1 MHALLAAVWLLPAR
15 MRSSWRMLLVAAAG
29 VVGASTLLAAAPIY
43 SAAMSDLGVQFR
55 LGREIGDNR
64 LQSAT
69 LEGLLVSPQALA
81 QREAV
86 DRIIEARLGWLADGT
101 FAADRSERL
110 TLQVGASRAGAPAGW
125 ATFVHAVAHLESHV
139 TVVEGRLPNS
149 EASQPEVALL
159 DGFQRHVALGSALSV
174 QGGGFD
180 DCQRR
185 PTSEDP
191 EEARAEVQCRPT
203 TRISQAFT
211 AVVVGFVRPRNP
223 TAPVWG
229 LYAGSLEVPDA
240 PLYATGTGISD
251 RDRARAT
258 AGVGSLPLFVPAE
271 GARAGIVEAAPLL
284 VWRHRVGFEV
294 APSSIR
300 RGDSARALREVAA
313 LQTDVKDRLGL
324 NASYNLPIAPAL
336 EIFTGSRSLNQ
347 VPLLIILLQV
357 TGIVL
362 YYVVIVSQMLIE
374 RETEELG
381 VLASR
386 GASAGQVAL
395 VHLLEAAVL
404 AVPAAILAPSLAVAG
419 VRLLGRTPT
428 FEGITGGGLLP
439 ASATPLAYLLAA
451 GGALLAMAAMVLPI
465 VVARRRTILD
475 AKADQARP
483 ASRSALQ
490 RYYLDL
496 AMVGLAALLL
506 WELRRRGTVFASDDA
521 GGWSSDPLLLASP
534 FVFALAAAALVLR
547 LYPPLVR
554 AVVSAALLAGGTA
567 IAIGLRRA
575 ARSPATYSRLLL
587 LLVLSLAVGTF
598 AASYSP
604 TVQTSRE
611 DRARYE
617 AGADVRLTIG
627 GARPI
632 DADGAAE
639 AIRSIEG
646 VADDALAT
654 RALFTTSEG
663 VSLEALGVDA
673 DRVASVA
680 WFRNDFAD
688 EPLSTLARR
697 LQSTVPPGGGIE
709 LPPNARDIEAAVF
722 GNTARANSVI
732 WARLRDAAGR
742 YANIDLGGAEQEGWR
757 VISGSVPE
765 NLTAP
770 VYFSGLLIT
779 DARGVGVQR
788 QGSLFFDDI
797 AVVNTDGTRVLL
809 DDFEGRFGWLH
820 FGNART
826 VERFERSEER
836 ARSGRA
842 AMRWQWAPGTPD
854 GRRMLAMNAGNVPL
868 AAIVSESALWAL
880 GVQVGGVATVSLDG
894 VRVPIAVRGVARL
907 FPTLS
912 ADPGFVVVNRRDLEA
927 LATLLETPTA
937 RSANELWLHL
947 GPDFGSVARP
957 TTIEAVRNRLGA
969 GAAAGRLFDVAAEIE
984 EVRADP
990 TLQASGSGIL
1000 GAAFVAVLSLSILGF
1015 LVSVTTGARA
1025 REVELAVLRA
1035 VGSSRIELLRAL
1047 LLEWGTVLAL
1057 GLVVGVLL
1065 GRRIAG
1071 VMLSFLDVT
1080 ESGTRTVPPFVVE
1093 TDWTVVATG
1102 GFVLTA
1108 VLGIGLLVTWR
1119 SSMRHANA
1127 AQLRLTR

>member
-15 MRSSWRMLLVAAAG
+15 LRASWRMLLVAAAG
-29 VVGASTLLAAAPIY
+29 VMGAATLLAAAPIY
-43 SAAMSDLGVQFR
+43 NGAMSDLGVQFR
-55 LGREIGDNR
+55 LSREIGDR
-64 LQSAT
+64 TLQSAT

-81 QREAV
+81 QREAL
-86 DRIIEARLGWLADGT
+86 DRIIDARLGWLGDGT
-101 FAADRSERL
+101 FAVDRSERL
-110 TLQVGASRAGAPAGW
+110 TLQVGAASAGAPPDW
-125 ATFVHAVAHLESHV
+125 ATFVHAIGNLQDHV
-139 TVVEGRLPNS
+139 TVTEGRLPAA
-149 EASQPEVALL
+149 EPARPEVVLFE
-159 DGFQRHVALGSALSV
+159 GFQRHVALGSTLAI

-185 PTSEDP
+185 PVSEDP
-191 EEARAEVQCRPT
+191 DEARAEVQCRPT

-211 AVVVGFVRPRNP
+211 ATVVGFVRPRDP
-223 TAPVWG
+223 QAAVWG
-229 LYAGSLEVPDA
+229 LYGGSLEAPDEPRFA
-240 PLYATGTGISD
+240 AGTGLSD
-251 RDRARAT
+251 RDRAQAA
-258 AGVGSLPLFVPAE
+258 AGVSSMPLLVPAA
-271 GARAGIVEAAPLL
+271 GARGGLASAAPLML
-284 VWRHRVGFEV
+284 WRHRAGFEV
-294 APSSIR
+294 DPSSIR
-300 RGDSARALREVAA
+300 RGDTARALREVAA

-324 NASYNLPIAPAL
+324 SAAYNLPIAPAL
-336 EIFTGSRSLNQ
+336 EIFTSSRSLNQ

-362 YYVVIVSQMLIE
+362 YYLVIVSQMLID
-374 RETEELG
+374 RESEELG

-386 GASAGQVAL
+386 GASTGQVAL

-404 AVPAAILAPSLAVAG
+404 AVPAAVIAPWLAASG

-428 FEGITGGGLLP
+428 FEGITGGGALP
-439 ASATPLAYLLAA
+439 ASASPLAYLLAA
-451 GGALLAMAAMVLPI
+451 AGALLAMAAMVLPI
-465 VVARRRTILD
+465 VVAGRRTIID

-483 ASRSALQ
+483 ARRSVLQ

-496 AMVGLAALLL
+496 AMVGLAGLLL
-506 WELRRRGTVFASDDA
+506 WELRRRGTVFASDAA

-554 AVVSAALLAGGTA
+554 AVVSAAMLAGGTA
-567 IAIGLRRA
+567 IALGLRRA
-575 ARSPATYSRLLL
+575 SRSPATYARLLL

-611 DRARYE
+611 DRVRYE
-617 AGADVRLTIG
+617 AGADVRISLGGTRTIDT
-627 GARPI
+627 AREV
-632 DADGAAE
+632 D
-639 AIRSIEG
+639 AIRGIEG
-646 VADDALAT
+646 VTDAVLAT
-654 RALFTTSEG
+654 RAVLSTAEG
-663 VSLEALGVDA
+663 VSLETLGVDA
-673 DRVASVA
+673 DRIASVA
-680 WFRNDFAD
+680 WFREDFAE

-709 LPPNARDIEAAVF
+709 LPPNARSVEVAIF
-722 GNTARANSVI
+722 GDTARANSII

-742 YANIDLGGAEQEGWR
+742 HANIDLGGVDQEGWR
-757 VISGSVPE
+757 VLTGAVPE
-765 NLTAP
+765 DLAAP
-770 VYFSGLLIT
+770 VFFSGLLIT

-788 QGSLFFDDI
+788 QGSLFFDDV
-797 AVVNTDGTRVLL
+797 AVVNTEGTRLVI

-820 FGNART
+820 FGAART

-854 GRRMLAMNAGNVPL
+854 GRRLLAINAGNVPL
-868 AAIVSESALWAL
+868 AAIVSPSALGAL
-880 GVQVGGVATVSLDG
+880 GVQPGEVATVNLDG
-894 VRVPIAVRGVARL
+894 VRVPIAVRGVAQL

-912 ADPGFVVVNRRDLEA
+912 ADPGFVVVNRSDLEA
-927 LATLLETPTA
+927 LAQLLETSSA
-937 RSANELWLHL
+937 RSAGELWLDL
-947 GPDFGSVARP
+947 APDLAPASRVAA
-957 TTIEAVRNRLGA
+957 IEAVRVHLGPA
-969 GAAAGRLFDVAAEIE
+969 VVAGRLIDVAAEIE

-1035 VGSSRIELLRAL
+1035 VGSSRLELLRAL

-1080 ESGTRTVPPFVVE
+1080 ESGSRAVPPFIVE
-1093 TDWTVVATG
+1093 TDWGVVALG
-1102 GFVLTA
+1102 GAVLTA
-1108 VLGIGLLVTWR
+1108 VLGTGLVLIWR
-1119 SSMRHANA
+1119 ASMRHADA